1 MKKTALFVA
10 LLACS
15 LPSMAQHP
23 FNCFNGM
30 DEFLPFLAIVMT
42 FGMPVVIMFFILW
55 FNYKNKKARYQII
68 SEALASGKEL
78 PAEFYTEKNP
88 SNAYQEVLTKG
99 IKNVFL
105 GIGLGVFLWV
115 MTEKG
120 GIASIGFLIFC
131 IGMGQIV
138 IAYATRSKSTDKH
151 LEQK

>member
-15 LPSMAQHP
+15 LPSMAHPP
-23 FNCFNGM
+23 FNFNGM
-30 DEFLPFLAIVMT
+30 DEFIPALSIIMV

-55 FNYKNKKARYQII
+55 FNYKNKKAKYQII

-78 PAEFYTEKNP
+78 PAEFYAEKSP
-88 SNAYQEVLTKG
+88 SNGHVEVLTKG

-105 GIGLGVFLWV
+105 GIGLGVFLWIL
-115 MTEKG
+115 TGEG

-131 IGMGQIV
+131 IGLGQIV
-138 IAYATRSKSTDKH
+138 IAYATRSKNTDND
-151 LEQK
+151 LEPR

>member
-15 LPSMAQHP
+15 LPSMAQHTL
-23 FNCFNGM
+23 NFNGM
-30 DEFLPFLAIVMT
+30 DEIIPLLGIVMV

-55 FNYKNKKARYQII
+55 FNYKNKKAKYQVI

-88 SNAYQEVLTKG
+88 SNGHKEVLTKG

-115 MTEKG
+115 LTEEG

-138 IAYATRSKSTDKH
+138 IAYATRSKSTDNH

>member
-15 LPSMAQHP
+15 LPSMAHP
-23 FNCFNGM
+23 PLNFNGM
-30 DEFLPFLAIVMT
+30 DEFLPFLAIVMV
-42 FGMPVVIMFFILW
+42 FGMPVVIIFFILW

-78 PAEFYTEKNP
+78 PAEFYDEKSP
-88 SNAYQEVLTKG
+88 SNGHKEVLTKG

-115 MTEKG
+115 MTEEG

-138 IAYATRSKSTDKH
+138 IAYATRSKSTDNH